1 MLVEQLRQAWRAR
14 RAEAGLQAKLCFE
27 ADNLVLGAG
36 TVLSKADAALD
47 HLGKDASDQRL
58 TTLLSVAYGPV
69 AATGGLG
76 HVRAAIAR
84 RQSRRWG
91 RRRSAPGAVAPGS
104 AAPPGGRLPP
114 PVHGG
119 RAYARRGVARSDMT
133 RVLERTTAL
142 GMGCWRAF

>member
-58 TTLLSVAYGPV
+58 TMLLSVAYGPV

-76 HVRAAIAR
+76 HVRTAIAR
-84 RQSRRWG
+84 RKAGDAAAADLHLALSRLDQLRHPEDASRRLFMADG
-91 RRRSAPGAVAPGS
+91 LMR
-104 AAPPGGRLPP
+104 GGVSPE
-114 PVHGG
+114 VI
-119 RAYARRGVARSDMT
+119 
-133 RVLERTTAL
+133 
-142 GMGCWRAF
+142 